1 MFRKNVLI
9 IFIVC
14 LFGGSPSAV
23 FGRDMDL
30 GEIVITASRM
40 EQQADAVSSDITVI
54 TPEDLAQS
62 PSRSMSEVME
72 EKAGIFMYEPGTAL
86 KVSTIDIRGFGDTAK
101 NNILFLLNGRKMN
114 SIDNSGFDP
123 MQIPLE
129 AIDRVEITRGAGS
142 VLYGDNAVG
151 GVVNIITKKEG
162 EGKIS
167 GALGVNHGSYNTT
180 SEDLTVSGRRGPLSY
195 FLLTKYFDT
204 KG

>member
-1 MFRKNVLI
+1 MSGKNALIVL
-9 IFIVC
+9 IVC
-14 LFGGSPSAV
+14 LLSGSPATA

-30 GEIVITASRM
+30 GEIIITASRM
-40 EQQADAVSSDITVI
+40 GQREGAVSSDITVI
-54 TPEDLAQS
+54 TPQDIALS

-72 EKAGIFMYEPGTAL
+72 EQAGIFMYEPGTSL

-101 NNILFLLNGRKMN
+101 NNVLFLLNGRKMN

-123 MQIPLE
+123 VQIPLE
-129 AIDRVEITRGAGS
+129 AIERVEVTRGAGS

-167 GALGVNHGSYNTT
+167 GALGVSHGSYNTT
-180 SEDLTVSGRRGPLSY
+180 SEDLTVSGRQGPL
-195 FLLTKYFDT
+195 
-204 KG
+204 